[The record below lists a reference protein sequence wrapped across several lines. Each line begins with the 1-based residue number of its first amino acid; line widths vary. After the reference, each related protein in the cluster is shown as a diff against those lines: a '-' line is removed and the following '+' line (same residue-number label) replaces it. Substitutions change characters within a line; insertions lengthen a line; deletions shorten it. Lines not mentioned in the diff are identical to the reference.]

1 MLVLSRKKDQAI
13 HIGHDIKIV
22 VVDIQKDHVRIG
34 IEAPAD
40 VDIYRSEIYQA
51 IQNENVEAMAKR
63 DILKLLDSD
72 KGTGLLSP
80 S

>member
-13 HIGHDIKIV
+13 YIGHDIRIV
-22 VVDIQKDHVRIG
+22 VIDVQKDHVRIG

-51 IQNENVEAMAKR
+51 IQNENLAAMAKR
-63 DILKLLDSD
+63 DILKLLGND
-72 KGTGLLSP
+72 KGTG
-80 S
+80 